1 MNLSSTSITR
11 PVLTTVLSITIVLFG
26 AIGFTYLGIREFPSV
41 DPPIVNVSTS
51 WVGANADVMLA
62 QITEPLEASI
72 NGIAGIKSITSSSSD
87 GNSNISVE
95 FELGIEMEAATN
107 DVRDRVSRAI
117 RQLPPDVDPPRITKA
132 DASSETILTITVQ
145 SSKKNLIELSEFANN
160 VFKERLQTVEG
171 VADVRIFGEKRPSM
185 RIHLDPNKLAA
196 YQITPTDIRNV
207 LNRENVELPAGRI
220 EGYFTD
226 LTIRTLGRLNSE
238 EDFNNLII
246 KEKNGVAVKIK
257 DIGQAQLTPENERT
271 LFRGNGGV
279 PMVGVAF
286 SNQPGSNNIS
296 IADEIYRRLEKMKP
310 ELPDDIIVGIAYD
323 STVSIRKAISEVE
336 ETILIAFILVLLV
349 IFVFLRDWRS
359 TLIPMIAIPISLIG
373 SFFIM
378 YIADFSINILSL
390 LGIVLA
396 TGLVVDDA
404 IVVMENI
411 YAKIE
416 GGMDNYKAG
425 HEGSKEIFFAIL
437 STTITLVAVFL
448 PIIFLQGI
456 TGRLFR
462 EFGVVVAGS
471 VIISAFVSLTLTP
484 MMSTRLLR
492 KHKHSGPIAKI
503 VGNVIDGM
511 AERYQKSLEKF
522 FNRRWIA
529 ILIMGVSIAII
540 FLIGSQIPS
549 ELAPMED
556 KGRISIQATAP
567 EGTSFELMDAYI
579 KSLVD
584 FTDTLP
590 EKKALMALTAPG
602 WGSGGV
608 NSGFVR
614 LMLLDPSER
623 KKSQQEIADE
633 LTKSIQNSSFARTF
647 VVQDQTISAGRG
659 GGLPVQFVVQATS
672 FEKLREVIP
681 IFLARAQADE
691 RFQAVDINLKFNKPE
706 LRIEIDRDKARASG
720 VTVRDIAEALQ
731 FYFSGQ
737 RYGYFIREG
746 KQYYV
751 IGMAMREYRDDPAD
765 LMSIYLRNDRGD
777 LVELGSLVKFS
788 EQSMPPQLYRYNRYV
803 AATFSAAPATGYTLG
818 QGIDAMREIADSTLD
833 DSFSTTLTGTSEQ
846 FEQSSNS
853 LYMAF
858 LLALILI
865 YLILA
870 AQFESFKDPLIIM
883 LTVPLAL
890 AGALLTLWAF
900 NQTMNIFSQIG
911 IIVLVGIVTKNGIL
925 IVEFANQKKIK
936 GMDSKTAVI
945 QAAAQRLRPILM
957 TSLATIFGAFPI
969 ALAIGAAAKSRV
981 PMGIAIIGGLLFSLI
996 LTLYVIPTL
1005 YTYISRT
1012 KSNIKH
1018 EEGIPQDNIHS

>member
-1 MNLSSTSITR
+1 MNISSVSITR
-11 PVLTTVLSITIVLFG
+11 PVLASVLSITLVLFG
-26 AIGFTYLGIREFPSV
+26 AIGFTFLGVREYPSV
-41 DPPIVNVSTS
+41 DPPVVNVSTS

-87 GNSNISVE
+87 GNSSISVE
-95 FELGIEMEAATN
+95 FQLGMDMETATN

-117 RQLPPDVDPPRITKA
+117 RQLPPDVDPPRISKA
-132 DASSETILTITVQ
+132 DASSEQILTITIQ
-145 SSKKNLIELSEFANN
+145 SSKKNLIELSEYANN
-160 VFKERLQTVEG
+160 FFKERLQTVPG
-171 VADVRIFGEKRPSM
+171 VAEVRIMGERRPSM

-226 LTIRTLGRLNSE
+226 LTIRTLGRLNTE
-238 EDFNNLII
+238 DDFNNLII

-257 DIGQAQLTPENERT
+257 DIGLAQLTPENERT

-286 SNQPGSNNIS
+286 SNQPGANNIS

-310 ELPDDIIVGIAYD
+310 ELSDDITVGIAYD
-323 STVSIRKAISEVE
+323 STVSIRKAIKEVE
-336 ETILIAFILVLLV
+336 ETVLIAFILVLLV
-349 IFVFLRDWRS
+349 IFVFLRSWRS

-378 YIADFSINILSL
+378 YLAGFSINILSL

-411 YAKIE
+411 YSKIE
-416 GGMDNYKAG
+416 NGVENYKAG

-462 EFGVVVAGS
+462 EFGMVVAGS

-484 MMSTRLLR
+484 MMSTRIL
-492 KHKHSGPIAKI
+492 KPHKQTGPVARLVGKI
-503 VGNVIDGM
+503 IDGM
-511 AERYQKSLEKF
+511 AERYQKSLEHF
-522 FNRRWIA
+522 FKRRWIA
-529 ILIMGVSIAII
+529 LLIMAASIAII
-540 FLIGSQIPS
+540 FAVGSRIPS

-556 KGRISIQATAP
+556 KSRLSIQATAP
-567 EGTSFELMDAYI
+567 EGTSYELMDAYV
-579 KSLVD
+579 KSLID
-584 FTDTLP
+584 FADTLP
-590 EKKALMALTAPG
+590 EKQALIALTAPG

-614 LMLLDPSER
+614 LMLKDPSQR
-623 KKSQQEIADE
+623 KKTQQQLADE
-633 LTKSIQNSSFARTF
+633 ITKFIKNSSFARTY
-647 VVQDQTISAGRG
+647 VVQDQTISTGRG
-659 GGLPVQFVVQATS
+659 GGLPVQFVVQAPD
-672 FEKLREVIP
+672 FERLRAVIP
-681 IFLARAQADE
+681 EFLAKAQASD

-737 RYGYFIREG
+737 RYGYFIRDG

-751 IGMAMREYRDDPAD
+751 VGLAMREYRDDPAD
-765 LMSIYLRNDRGD
+765 LMSIYLRNDKGN
-777 LVELGSLVKFS
+777 LVELGGLIKYS

-803 AATFSAAPATGYTLG
+803 SATFSAMPAPGFTLG
-818 QGIDAMREIADSTLD
+818 QGIQTMRDIAASTLD

-846 FEQSSNS
+846 FEESSNS

-858 LLALILI
+858 NLP
-865 YLILA
+865 Y
-870 AQFESFKDPLIIM
+870 PCC
-883 LTVPLAL
+883 
-890 AGALLTLWAF
+890 
-900 NQTMNIFSQIG
+900 
-911 IIVLVGIVTKNGIL
+911 
-925 IVEFANQKKIK
+925 
-936 GMDSKTAVI
+936 
-945 QAAAQRLRPILM
+945 PIREL
-957 TSLATIFGAFPI
+957 
-969 ALAIGAAAKSRV
+969 
-981 PMGIAIIGGLLFSLI
+981 
-996 LTLYVIPTL
+996 
-1005 YTYISRT
+1005 
-1012 KSNIKH
+1012 
-1018 EEGIPQDNIHS
+1018 

>member
-1 MNLSSTSITR
+1 MNISSVSITR
-11 PVLTTVLSITIVLFG
+11 PVLASVLSITIVLFG
-26 AIGFTYLGIREFPSV
+26 IIGFTYLGIREYPSV

-87 GNSNISVE
+87 GSSSISVE
-95 FELGIEMEAATN
+95 FELGVDMETATN

-117 RQLPPDVDPPRITKA
+117 RQLPPDVDPPRISKA

-145 SSKKNLIELSEFANN
+145 STKRNLIELTEFANN

-171 VADVRIFGEKRPSM
+171 VAEVRIMGEKRPSM

-220 EGYFTD
+220 EGYYTD
-226 LTIRTLGRLNSE
+226 MTIRTLGRLNTE

-246 KEKNGVAVKIK
+246 KERNGVTVKVK
-257 DIGQAQLTPENERT
+257 DIGMAQLTPENERT
-271 LFRGNGGV
+271 LFRGNGGI

-286 SNQPGSNNIS
+286 SNQPGANNIS

-310 ELPDDIIVGIAYD
+310 ELPEDIIVGMAYD
-323 STVSIRKAISEVE
+323 STISIRKAIKEVE
-336 ETILIAFILVLLV
+336 ETILIAFLLVLLV
-349 IFVFLRDWRS
+349 IFTFLRNWRS

-373 SFFIM
+373 TFFVM
-378 YIADFSINILSL
+378 YVAGFSINILTL

-396 TGLVVDDA
+396 TGIVVDDA

-411 YAKIE
+411 FSKIE
-416 GGMDNYKAG
+416 AGMDNYRAG
-425 HEGSKEIFFAIL
+425 HEGSREIFFAIV

-462 EFGVVVAGS
+462 EFGIVVAS
-471 VIISAFVSLTLTP
+471 AVIISAFVSLTLTP
-484 MMSTRLLR
+484 MMSTRILR
-492 KHKHSGPIAKI
+492 KHKYEGRIAQFF
-503 VGNVIDGM
+503 GRLIDGL
-511 AERYQKSLEKF
+511 AERYQRSLEKF
-522 FNRRWIA
+522 FKRRWIA
-529 ILIMGVSIAII
+529 LLIMAASLAMI
-540 FLIGSQIPS
+540 FGLGATIPS
-549 ELAPMED
+549 ELAPLED
-556 KGRISIQATAP
+556 KGRVSIQATAP

-584 FTDTLP
+584 FTDTIP
-590 EKKALMALTAPG
+590 EKRALMALTAPG
-602 WGSGGV
+602 WGGGGV

-614 LMLLDPSER
+614 LMLVDKSER

-633 LTKSIQNSSFARTF
+633 LSRFIRGNSFARAF

-659 GGLPVQFVVQATS
+659 GGLPVQFVVQAND
-672 FEKLREVIP
+672 FEKLRAVIP
-681 IFLARAQADE
+681 EFLAKAQADE

-720 VTVRDIAEALQ
+720 VTVRDVAEALQ

-737 RYGYFIREG
+737 RYGYFIRNG

-751 IGMAMREYRDDPAD
+751 VGMAMREYRDDPSD
-765 LMSIYLRNDRGD
+765 LMSIYLRNDRGN
-777 LVELGSLVKFS
+777 LVELGSLIKYS

-803 AATFSAAPATGYTLG
+803 SATFSANPAPGYTLG
-818 QGIDAMREIADSTLD
+818 QGIAAMREIARETLD

-858 LLALILI
+858 VLALVLI
-865 YLILA
+865 YLVLA

-890 AGALLTLWAF
+890 AGAIFSLWAF
-900 NQTMNIFSQIG
+900 GHTMNIFSQIG

-925 IVEFANQKKIK
+925 IVEFANQKKQK
-936 GMDSKTAVI
+936 GMDSRTAVI
-945 QAAAQRLRPILM
+945 QAATQRLRPILM
-957 TSLATIFGAFPI
+957 TSLATIFGAVPI
-969 ALAIGAAAKSRV
+969 ALAIGASATSRV
-981 PMGIAIIGGLLFSLI
+981 PMGIVIIGGLLFSLV

-1018 EEGIPQDNIHS
+1018 EEGLLHDNIHN